1 MVKPASIPR
10 ISGPL
15 ACLALLL
22 SSQPAFA
29 QEAKKPVSS
38 KEPSEEAVFIP
49 IEYRPP
55 PYQISVGVRIS
66 GKAKV
71 KFSGV
76 GNIPYNSAPGDNAT
90 SGILQRV
97 YDNGYVSPDNSRD
110 AAGNWYAK
118 GDGMTNVWGFNSVDQ
133 LVSPVYP
140 NATSVG
146 FQSNRV
152 DTAGATLTAES
163 SSSLSWDIEVSR
175 QLGGNKR
182 FSWGVVFGAGL
193 NDINAKTSGTVKGNL
208 HTLIDLYA
216 LEAGAGTKLPSVPI
230 LDPVTNQ
237 SIGTSYIGPYNA
249 PGPYVYYFTEQGKN
263 ADGSLRYILDSEGK
277 PTTNPYMVP
286 KLGPDGTQLWDVRDE
301 SIRLGA
307 LPIPGSRQDSLT
319 SSGVDVTGYWQVKG
333 AYMTARFGPYFAW
346 QINRHFALRASAGLT
361 LTILGAQFRFNET
374 YLVPS
379 LATYLSVDTA
389 NGRND
394 STVTTTLGYFA
405 SGEVEWFMTQR
416 TGFFVG
422 AAYESYTRDLR
433 LSMPG
438 TTQTAEISADTGAV
452 FRSGITT
459 RF

>member
-29 QEAKKPVSS
+29 QEAKKPASS

-55 PYQISVGVRIS
+55 PYQISVGFRIS

-71 KFSGV
+71 KFSGL
-76 GNIPYNSAPGDNAT
+76 GNIPYNSVPGDNIT
-90 SGILQRV
+90 SGIIARV
-97 YDNGYVSPDNSRD
+97 YDNGDVGPDDSRD
-110 AAGNWYAK
+110 IEDNK
-118 GDGMTNVWGFNSVDQ
+118 IVKDDGRTNIWAFSSSNQ
-133 LVSPVYP
+133 LQPNDFP
-140 NATSVG
+140 NAKEVR
-146 FQSNRV
+146 FESNRV
-152 DTAGATLTAES
+152 DTAGATLAAES
-163 SSSLSWDIEVSR
+163 GSSLSWDIEVSR

-182 FSWGVVFGAGL
+182 FSWGIIFGAGL

-208 HTLIDLYA
+208 RTLTDLYA
-216 LEAGAGTKLPSVPI
+216 LAEGEGAKTGTLLTTTSNNV
-230 LDPVTNQ
+230 
-237 SIGTSYIGPYNA
+237 TSYLPYIS
-249 PGPYVYYFTEQGKN
+249 PGPKKHYLTEQGKN
-263 ADGSLRYILDSEGK
+263 ADGTLRYVLDDSGNA
-277 PTTNPYMVP
+277 TTTPYMVP
-286 KLGPDGTQLWDVRDE
+286 LLGPDNTQLWEIRDN

-307 LPIPGSRQDSLT
+307 LPFSRNDIAT
-319 SSGVDVTGYWQVKG
+319 ADGVDVTGYWQVKG
-333 AYMTARFGPYFAW
+333 AYLTSRFGPYFAW

-361 LTILGAQFRFNET
+361 LTILGAQFRFNES

-379 LATYLSVDTA
+379 LANYIKVDTA
-389 NGRND
+389 NIRND
-394 STVTTTLGYFA
+394 STVTSTLGYFA

-433 LSMPG
+433 ISMPG
-438 TTQTAEISADTGAV
+438 TTQTADISASVGAV

>member
-15 ACLALLL
+15 ACLALFL

-29 QEAKKPVSS
+29 QEAKKPASS
-38 KEPSEEAVFIP
+38 KELSEEAVFIP

-55 PYQISVGVRIS
+55 PYQISVGFRIS

-71 KFSGV
+71 KFSGL
-76 GNIPYNSAPGDNAT
+76 GNIPYNSAPGANAT
-90 SGILQRV
+90 SPTLSRS
-97 YDNGYVSPDNSRD
+97 YDDGYVNPDNSRD
-110 AAGNWYAK
+110 ATGVWYDK
-118 GDGMTNVWGFNSVDQ
+118 GDGQTNVWGFVNASQ
-133 LVSPVYP
+133 LQPASYP
-140 NATSVG
+140 NATTVA

-152 DTAGATLTAES
+152 DTAGDTLTAENG
-163 SSSLSWDIEVSR
+163 SSLSWDIEVSR

-182 FSWGVVFGAGL
+182 FSWGMVFGAGL

-237 SIGTSYIGPYNA
+237 SIGTNYIGPYNA
-249 PGPYVYYFTEQGKN
+249 PGPYVHYFTEQGKN
-263 ADGSLRYILDSEGK
+263 DDGTLRYVLDADGK
-277 PTTNPYMVP
+277 PTTTPYMVP
-286 KLGPDGTQLWDVRDE
+286 VLGPDGTQLWDVRDE

-307 LPIPGSRQDSLT
+307 LPLPNGRTDALNA
-319 SSGVDVTGYWQVKG
+319 SGIDVTGYWQVKG

-346 QINRHFALRASAGLT
+346 QINRYFALRASAGLT
-361 LTILGAQFRFNET
+361 LTILGAQFRFNEK
-374 YLVPS
+374 YLVPA
-379 LATYLSVDTA
+379 LNTYLSIDTA

-394 STVTTTLGYFA
+394 STVTSTLGYFA

-433 LSMPG
+433 ISMPG
-438 TTQTAEISADTGAV
+438 TTQTADISASVGAV